1 MKLTLFSVEEANRLA
16 IELRPELKRLSA
28 MKHELDW
35 LQARADALSLALVGA
50 ATDNPD
56 AAERKSVAERRDAL
70 AAQLKQRLQAIHRHG
85 CLVKD
90 LDKGLLDFYAL
101 AGDRLVFLCWHMGE
115 REVAHWHTLE
125 GGFAGRQPLDKS
137 APA

>member
-16 IELRPELKRLSA
+16 VELRPELKRLSA
-28 MKHELDW
+28 MKRELDG
-35 LQARADALSLALVGA
+35 LQARAEALSLALVGA

-70 AAQLKQRLQAIHRHG
+70 AAQLKPRLQAIHRHG

-90 LDKGLLDFYAL
+90 LDQGLVDFYAL